1 MEEHQNEPEEQGT
14 VDAVSVLYVLGGIPL
29 MIVFFVGMFL
39 LVGSCDSASSYI
51 SSEFAP
57 RSRREN
63 EGVVPLQRGFATRS
77 AARRRRV
84 ATGMGFSASC

>member
-29 MIVFFVGMFL
+29 MIVF
-39 LVGSCDSASSYI
+39 
-51 SSEFAP
+51 SEFAP

>member
-51 SSEFAP
+51 SA
-57 RSRREN
+57 
-63 EGVVPLQRGFATRS
+63 
-77 AARRRRV
+77 
-84 ATGMGFSASC
+84 